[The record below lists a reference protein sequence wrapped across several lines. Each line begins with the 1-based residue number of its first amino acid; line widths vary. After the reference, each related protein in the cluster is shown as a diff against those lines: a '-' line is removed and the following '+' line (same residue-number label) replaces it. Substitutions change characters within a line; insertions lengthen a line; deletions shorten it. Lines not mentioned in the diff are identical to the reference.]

1 MSAADTTGQL
11 ATTIRHTPGP
21 WIWDDNTLRPANPN
35 PDTSSV
41 HSILDAESGYGFMF
55 SDVRATCAELDA
67 DRTLIAAAP
76 DMLAAL
82 HAVAQKLGS
91 RPYGTGSYLPKPI
104 RDVVFS
110 AIAKATGQQGGAA

>member
-1 MSAADTTGQL
+1 MQTTTPASQAAT
-11 ATTIRHTPGP
+11 ARHTPGP
-21 WIWDDNTLRPANPN
+21 WLWDGHTLKPAQ
-35 PDTSSV
+35 PDPHRSAV
-41 HSILDAESGYGFMF
+41 HSILDAEGGFGF
-55 SDVRATCAELDA
+55 LGSDVHQTCAELDA
-67 DRTLIAAAP
+67 DRVLIAAAP

-82 HAVAQKLGS
+82 QAVAQKLGS

>member
-1 MSAADTTGQL
+1 MQTTTPATQ
-11 ATTIRHTPGP
+11 ATTARHTPGP

-41 HSILDAESGYGFMF
+41 RSILDAEGGYGFMF
-55 SDVRATCAELDA
+55 SDVNQTWAELDA
-67 DRTLIAAAP
+67 DRVLIAAAP

-82 HAVAQKLGS
+82 QAVAQKLGS

>member
-1 MSAADTTGQL
+1 MQTTTPASQAAT
-11 ATTIRHTPGP
+11 ARHTPGP
-21 WIWDDNTLRPANPN
+21 WLWDGNRLMPAQ
-35 PDTSSV
+35 PDPHRSAV
-41 HSILDAESGYGFMF
+41 HSILDAEGGFGF
-55 SDVRATCAELDA
+55 LGSDVHQTCAELDA
-67 DRTLIAAAP
+67 DRVLIAAAP

-82 HAVAQKLGS
+82 QAVAQKLGS

>member
-1 MSAADTTGQL
+1 MQTTTPATQ
-11 ATTIRHTPGP
+11 ATTARHTPGP
-21 WIWDDNTLRPANPN
+21 WIWDDNTLRPANPDPN
-35 PDTSSV
+35 TSNVS
-41 HSILDAESGYGFMF
+41 SILDAESGYGFMGG
-55 SDVRATCAELDA
+55 DVLATCAELDA
-67 DRTLIAAAP
+67 NRALIAAAP

>member
-1 MSAADTTGQL
+1 MQTTTPAAQ
-11 ATTIRHTPGP
+11 ATNAGHTPGP
-21 WIWDDNTLRPANPN
+21 WIWDGNTLHPVKQDPAI
-35 PDTSSV
+35 SHV
-41 HSILDAESGYGFMF
+41 HSILDAEGGFGFMGG
-55 SDVRATCAELDA
+55 DVHQTCAELDA
-67 DRTLIAAAP
+67 DRVLIAAAP

-82 HAVAQKLGS
+82 QAVAQKLGS